1 MRRRHFCGTLIG
13 WAALPVPARAQAA
26 PRRARIA
33 VLGGSKG
40 LSDPASVRTMHEPLR
55 KGLRDLGW
63 VEGRNLDIEWRFAEG
78 QPERLPALLAESLAS
93 APDVL
98 IAIGPRPAML
108 AKDATRTLPIV
119 AGPVDDP
126 VQMGLAES
134 YARPGRNITGT
145 SGAYEGILSRRLQL
159 LKDLVPGARR
169 VGILMNPFTAT
180 RAGIEKAVEEERR
193 QLGLAIVVFEA
204 RGPEDFDT
212 ALAAMARERLDGV
225 LILADAV
232 FYQHRMRLGDWCVK
246 QRLPS
251 IWGGAGYLDAG
262 GLASFQGDFAELM
275 RRAARMV
282 DKILKG
288 TPPGEIAWEQSTKF
302 ELVLNMKAARSLG
315 LKVPQSVL
323 VSADEVIE

>member
-1 MRRRHFCGTLIG
+1 MKRRTICAGFAGIAVWPGQGMTQPVQRH
-13 WAALPVPARAQAA
+13 ARV
-26 PRRARIA
+26 A
-33 VLGGSKG
+33 VLGGSRG
-40 LSDPASVRTMHEPLR
+40 LSDPGSVRNMYDPLR

-78 QPERLPALLAESLAS
+78 QPERLPALLAESIA
-93 APDVL
+93 AKPDVL
-98 IAIGPRPAML
+98 VAIGPRPALL
-108 AKDATRTLPIV
+108 AKQATRTLPIV

-126 VQMGLAES
+126 VQMGLADS
-134 YARPGRNITGT
+134 YARPGRNITGM

-159 LKDLVPGARR
+159 LKELVPGARR
-169 VGILMNPFTAT
+169 VGILMNPYTLS
-180 RAGIEKAVEEERR
+180 RAELEKGVDDERR
-193 QLGLAIVVFEA
+193 RLGLLILVFEA

-212 ALAAMARERLDGV
+212 TLAAMARERLDGV
-225 LILADAV
+225 LILADAT
-232 FYQHRMRLGDWCVK
+232 FYQQRMALGEWCTR

-262 GLASFQGDFAELM
+262 GLASFQGDFAELF
-275 RRAARMV
+275 RRAASMV

-302 ELVLNMKAARSLG
+302 ELVLNMKAAHLLG

-323 VSADEVIE
+323 LSADEVIE